1 MQVDISFVSLNALF
15 NFVSPRLTF
24 TPDFLPLS
32 SEALSAHYRVCEP
45 YSDHKGRYH
54 FGFHCPRLS
63 DNKTYMFCCHHNN
76 TAFKYCCNETEFQ
89 MVMQLNLTA
98 TPDGYAHKW
107 VIARQ
112 HCPLDSNQAAVVI
125 YLVSIAHCV
134 NDRIASCFC
143 LPKQQDAKKIS
154 FLKFKNYE
162 MLLLLPLPL
171 QNSNIFGLE
180 NADWR
185 QVQ

>member
-1 MQVDISFVSLNALF
+1 MQFGFLSFVSRNALF
-15 NFVSPRLTF
+15 NFVSPRLRF
-24 TPDFLPLS
+24 TDFFLPLS

-98 TPDGYAHKW
+98 TPDGFAHK
-107 VIARQ
+107 
-112 HCPLDSNQAAVVI
+112 
-125 YLVSIAHCV
+125 
-134 NDRIASCFC
+134 
-143 LPKQQDAKKIS
+143 
-154 FLKFKNYE
+154 
-162 MLLLLPLPL
+162 
-171 QNSNIFGLE
+171 
-180 NADWR
+180 
-185 QVQ
+185 